1 MTAGPACTSL
11 DPSSTIYGQKKKKLF
26 TDTLNPQP
34 IFFQQEVGRTSSN
47 NCAFSYGGFKKIK
60 KT

>member
-11 DPSSTIYGQKKKKLF
+11 DPSSTIYGPKKKLF
-26 TDTLNPQP
+26 TDTLNPQR
-34 IFFQQEVGRTSSN
+34 IFFRQVVGPTSSN
-47 NCAFSYGGFKKIK
+47 NCAVSHGGFKKIK